1 MNGKRRSN
9 PLIAGRKMVAG
20 AAGLATDSVR
30 KERRMTDEEI
40 AQLASTVID
49 LSLLDEYNCSE
60 WSGSWHF
67 DGSRGNKTSSCV
79 VFVKSEGS
87 GGQIRSCDPRFVPD
101 GAASIDIMFSD
112 ARSCLKHFME
122 NYQ

>member
-9 PLIAGRKMVAG
+9 PPVTG
-20 AAGLATDSVR
+20 AAGLATVHVR
-30 KERRMTDEEI
+30 KERTMTDEEI

-67 DGSRGNKTSSCV
+67 NGSRGNDTTNCI
-79 VFVKSEGS
+79 VFVKSDDS
-87 GGQIRSCDPRFVPD
+87 GGQIRSYDPRFVPD
-101 GAASIDIMFSD
+101 GAKSIDIMFSD